1 MTISVINDA
10 ASELDETFGAILQR
24 NPTDPVATYLAK
36 TDWTIHDDDAAP
48 TNYAVS
54 ASASPVAENG
64 GSITFTVTR
73 SGSSL
78 PAETIY
84 ASTVSGAANGYS
96 ANSSDYNG
104 LVNRQVT
111 FLANQTIAQVTVPI
125 IDDTVPE
132 SVDTFGF
139 LVQRNAADPVS
150 TYLAKTNWTI
160 QDDDGSA
167 GTTYSATPNANPVGE
182 GAGTL
187 SFTITRSGNLPSE
200 ILYAST
206 VNGSANGYSGNV
218 GDYTGTVNQQVSFAA
233 NQATAQVAISIANDA
248 TPENDETFG
257 FVVQRNAA
265 DSVLTSLASTNWVI
279 HDDDTGTIAD
289 YTVTPSARLVSAG
302 QGPLT
307 FTISRTGT
315 NSAGRDGV
323 REHSRGCERVRYEH
337 RRLDEQRSLPASNI

>member
-1 MTISVINDA
+1 MA
-10 ASELDETFGAILQR
+10 ETA
-24 NPTDPVATYLAK
+24 
-36 TDWTIHDDDAAP
+36 
-48 TNYAVS
+48 
-54 ASASPVAENG
+54 

-78 PAETIY
+78 PAGP
-84 ASTVSGAANGYS
+84 STRAT

-104 LVNRQVT
+104 LVNLQVT
-111 FLANQTIAQVTVPI
+111 FLANQTIAEVTVPI
-125 IDDTVPE
+125 INDTVPE

-139 LVQRNAADPVS
+139 IVRS

-187 SFTITRSGNLPSE
+187 SFTITRSGNLPAE

-233 NQATAQVAISIANDA
+233 NQATAQVTISIANDA

-307 FTISRTGT
+307 FMVTRTGT
-315 NSAGRDGV
+315 FLPEETVYASTVEGVNGYATNTGEWTNNIRFQPVNFQAGSTTATSTVSLALANVASAAAALKDFGFILQRSQDPNV
-323 REHSRGCERVRYEH
+323 SNHLAQTILPSKMT
-337 RRLDEQRSLPASNI
+337 EQRAHHPVAVVRPY